1 MVGAGC
7 EKRRKK
13 LKSCRPFNLN
23 FDSDRS
29 SARMPIRVCRTVI
42 RSNDK
47 FDVWDENGR
56 CEASF
61 LSVCRLTRWSAS
73 DSSFSGQNGVISVG
87 VVFFF
92 QVGHITVKDL
102 TLTLAEFTKVYHPSM
117 LPRAR

>member
-61 LSVCRLTRWSAS
+61 LERLSSDPLERVRLFVFWTERCYFSWCR
-73 DSSFSGQNGVISVG
+73 
-87 VVFFF
+87 FFF